1 MTVSI
6 NYSVCSCVCVEEIC
20 VCVYLSQ
27 IGEFCSRH
35 FQLQIIYLRQ
45 SKVYSCQKI
54 LGDNQKWYDIRSD
67 VWGFKFIFSYAHS
80 LCVFVEGGLPPNN
93 TTSTLK
99 WKSVGLELKAI
110 KPRSHEL
117 TS

>member
-1 MTVSI
+1 M
-6 NYSVCSCVCVEEIC
+6 
-20 VCVYLSQ
+20 
-27 IGEFCSRH
+27 
-35 FQLQIIYLRQ
+35 
-45 SKVYSCQKI
+45 
-54 LGDNQKWYDIRSD
+54 
-67 VWGFKFIFSYAHS
+67 WGFKFIFSYAHS